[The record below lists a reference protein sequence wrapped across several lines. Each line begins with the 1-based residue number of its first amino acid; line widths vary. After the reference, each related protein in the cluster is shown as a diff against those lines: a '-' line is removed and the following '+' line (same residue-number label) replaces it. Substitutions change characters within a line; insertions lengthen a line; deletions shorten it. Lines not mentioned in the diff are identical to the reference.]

1 MRVFKRLITAAA
13 VLAVL
18 SAPVLVY
25 VNAQALSDWWR
36 LRNYSPP
43 AGVASLAAQD
53 TMTASARHIFYV
65 NHPDLES
72 NANQFRT
79 DCNESEKTIILGCY
93 RSNQD
98 GIFVYNVQDPRL
110 AGIQQVTAAH
120 EMLHAAYDRLSSHDK
135 DYVDGLLQDYYNTG
149 LHDQRIIDTVNSY
162 RQTEPND
169 IVNEMHSIFGTE
181 VASLPA
187 PLEAYYAR
195 YFTNRQT
202 VIGYAAGYQTE
213 FTSRE
218 DRIKADDARL
228 AQLKSDIN
236 SEEQSLQAQL
246 DRINSDRA
254 GLDSLRGSGSI
265 AAYNSSVESFNSEV
279 ETYNLGVN
287 RLKNDISTYNQ
298 LVAARNAIAVDLNS
312 LSQAIDTRLVPQS
325 AQ

>member
-181 VASLPA
+181 VTSLPA

-279 ETYNLGVN
+279 ETYNSGVN